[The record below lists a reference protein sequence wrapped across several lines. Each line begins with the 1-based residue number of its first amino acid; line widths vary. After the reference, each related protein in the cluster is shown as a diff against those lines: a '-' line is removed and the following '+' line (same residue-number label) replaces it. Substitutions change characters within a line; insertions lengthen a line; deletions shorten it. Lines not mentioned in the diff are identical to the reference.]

1 MLLLKLYLAF
11 LKIGTFGF
19 GGGYAML
26 PLIQK
31 EIVNHNGWLSQA
43 DFIDI
48 IGISQMTPGPI
59 AINSATFVGY
69 RTAGVLGSIVATL
82 GVVTTSFIL
91 ISFANYFFNKF
102 KNSKV
107 LANALKGMRPALVG
121 LIISVFLSLSLESYR
136 DLNSII
142 IAVIIG
148 FLLYKT
154 KIHPIIIIVIA
165 ALLGILF
172 YGIVPMVI
180 PYLNT

>member
-1 MLLLKLYLAF
+1 MSLLLKLYLVF

-31 EIVNHNGWLSQA
+31 EIVANNGWLSPSE
-43 DFIDI
+43 FIDI

-59 AINSATFVGY
+59 AINSATFVGF
-69 RTAGVLGSIVATL
+69 RASGFFGSLVATL

-91 ISFANYFFNKF
+91 ISLANYFFTRF

-107 LANALKGMRPALVG
+107 LENALKGMRPALVG
-121 LIISVFLSLSLESYR
+121 LIISVFLTMSY
-136 DLNSII
+136 DSYKDFNSII
-142 IAVIIG
+142 IAIIIG

-154 KIHPIIIIVIA
+154 KLHPILIILIA
-165 ALLGILF
+165 ALLGVVF
-172 YGIVPMVI
+172 YGILPTI
-180 PYLNT
+180 L

>member
-1 MLLLKLYLAF
+1 MILLKLYLVF

-26 PLIQK
+26 PLIEK
-31 EIVNHNGWLSQA
+31 EIVDTYRWLSPG

-91 ISFANYFFNKF
+91 VSIANYFFNKF
-102 KNSKV
+102 KNSP
-107 LANALKGMRPALVG
+107 LLSNALKGMRPALIG
-121 LIISVFLSLSLESYR
+121 LIISVFLSLGFEAYK
-136 DLNSII
+136 DLSSIF
-142 IAVIIG
+142 IACIIG

-154 KIHPIIIIVIA
+154 KFHPILVIA
-165 ALLGILF
+165 ISGILGIIF
-172 YGIVPMVI
+172 YGFF
-180 PYLNT
+180 PYIIA

>member
-1 MLLLKLYLAF
+1 MILLKLYLAF

-31 EIVNHNGWLSQA
+31 EIVDKNAWLSQT
-43 DFIDI
+43 DFMDI

-59 AINSATFVGY
+59 AINAATFVGY
-69 RTAGVLGSIVATL
+69 KTGGFLGSILATL

-102 KNSKV
+102 KNSKI
-107 LANALKGMRPALVG
+107 LANALKGMRPALIG
-121 LIISVFLSLSLESYR
+121 LIISVFITLSFESYR
-136 DLNSII
+136 DLNSLI
-142 IAVIIG
+142 IATIIG

-154 KIHPIIIIVIA
+154 KIHPILIIVIA
-165 ALLGILF
+165 AFLGILF
-172 YGIVPMVI
+172 YGMI
-180 PYLNT
+180 PHLFAKF